1 MAGYLNIDRRKPL
14 SYLILQGT
22 SRLTG
27 LVACSFFT
35 VFFFGEGIPEI
46 KAGNLLMI
54 LPVMIWLFLVLLAYV
69 LAWFF
74 EITGGIIMILSTLGM
89 GAFEFFAG
97 GRHEFHGILIIILPF
112 TIPGLMF
119 LITGLMSK
127 NQRKKTKLS

>member
-1 MAGYLNIDRRKPL
+1 MEGSSTNRKPL

-35 VFFFGEGIPEI
+35 VFFIGEGIPEI

-54 LPVMIWLFLVLLAYV
+54 LPVMTWLFLVLLGYV

-74 EITGGIIMILSTLGM
+74 EITGGIIMMLSTLGM
-89 GAFEFFAG
+89 AAFEFFEG
-97 GRHEFHGILIIILPF
+97 GHSEFHEILIISLPF
-112 TIPGLMF
+112 IIPGLMF
-119 LITGLMSK
+119 VITGLMAK
-127 NQRKKTKLS
+127 NHRKKQS